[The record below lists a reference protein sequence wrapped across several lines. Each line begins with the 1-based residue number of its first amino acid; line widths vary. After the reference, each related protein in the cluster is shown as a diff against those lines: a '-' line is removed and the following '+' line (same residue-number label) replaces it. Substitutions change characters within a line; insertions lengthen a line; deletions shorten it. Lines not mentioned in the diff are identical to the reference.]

1 MKSEIQEMLEAYE
14 IKSSE
19 TAIHALK
26 EVIQEI
32 ILNSLAQ
39 TDFFENAAFYGGTA
53 LRIFHGL
60 DRFSEDMDFTL
71 IESQSDFSMDPYLF
85 RIERDL
91 NSYGFTMS
99 ASMKEKKSRTA
110 IQSAF
115 LKGNTLEHLVHIF
128 SMQRPVTGAPNNAV
142 LTIKIEI
149 DTSPPKGATY
159 ERLYRLLPTPFSA
172 LLYDLPS
179 LFAGKVHALLCRK
192 WATREKGRDFYDYVW
207 YLQRH
212 VTLNIA
218 HLEERMRQTNHWTAA
233 ETLSES
239 SLHTLLRE
247 RFAQV
252 DYQQIQEDVIPFIQ
266 DPSKIS
272 LYSKEF
278 FVSITDQYLRVQ

>member
-172 LLYDLPS
+172 LLYNLPS

-239 SLHTLLRE
+239 SLHALLRE

>member
-172 LLYDLPS
+172 LLYNLPS

>member
-128 SMQRPVTGAPNNAV
+128 SMQRPVTGVPNNAV